1 MRSRDLDKEM
11 LVRQKAIESI
21 VNDGLE
27 VFSMNKLARACKVSV
42 ATLYIY
48 YKDRDDLILSIAIDE
63 GKRMGEA
70 MLKGFDTNA
79 SFETGLRLQW
89 KNRCDYMLA
98 NPLVSIF
105 FEQLRS
111 SSYQAKFLESFKA
124 IFHGPIKQFM
134 ENAVRNGEIQKMPL
148 EVYWSI
154 AFAPLYALI
163 RFHTEGQSVG
173 GVPFEIS
180 EKVLWATFDLVIKAF
195 KIK

>member
-1 MRSRDLDKEM
+1 MRSRDLDKEL

-21 VNDGLE
+21 VNEGLE
-27 VFSMNKLARACKVSV
+27 AFSMNKLARACKVSV

-48 YKDRDDLILSIAIDE
+48 YKDRDDLILSIAVDE
-63 GKRMGEA
+63 GKQMGKA
-70 MLKGFDTNA
+70 MLKGFDPNA
-79 SFETGLRLQW
+79 SFEAGLRLQW

-98 NPLVSIF
+98 NPLISIF

-134 ENAVRNGEIQKMPL
+134 ENAVKNGEIQKIPF
-148 EVYWSI
+148 EVYWSV
-154 AFAPLYALI
+154 AFAPLYALM

-180 EKVLWATFDLVIKAF
+180 EKVLWTTFDLVIKAF

>member
-1 MRSRDLDKEM
+1 MRSRDLDKEL

-70 MLKGFDTNA
+70 MLKEFDTNA
-79 SFETGLRLQW
+79 SFEAGLRLQW
-89 KNRCDYMLA
+89 KNRCDYMLV

-124 IFHGPIKQFM
+124 IFHGPIRQFM
-134 ENAVRNGEIQKMPL
+134 ENAVKNGEIQKMPL
-148 EVYWSI
+148 EVYWSV
-154 AFAPLYALI
+154 AFAPLYALM